1 MNPIKGE
8 ASLKLSDGREYVL
21 VLDFEALVE
30 VETLTGKPAPQVMS
44 EFSQGFVGAVRALL
58 FGALRRRHPDITAV
72 EVGEMIVSDTDAVTL
87 AMVTAVGSSMPKP
100 AEGKES
106 GKARSG
112 PGTTKSSGRNGAKPV
127 STPKPSGKQPR
138 ARSR

>member
-1 MNPIKGE
+1 
-8 ASLKLSDGREYVL
+8 VL

-112 PGTTKSSGRNGAKPV
+112 TTKSSGRNGAKPV